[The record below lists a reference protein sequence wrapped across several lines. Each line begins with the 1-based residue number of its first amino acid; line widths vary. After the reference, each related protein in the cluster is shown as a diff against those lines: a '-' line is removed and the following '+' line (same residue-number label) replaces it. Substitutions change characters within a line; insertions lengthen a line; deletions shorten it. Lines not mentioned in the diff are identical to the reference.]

1 MLLQRLA
8 TGATGVNKRD
18 TGEGL
23 LGAVRHSY
31 AHAQYIHN
39 EFRRGFC
46 TLLPSARMRS
56 EGTVVSVCLSVCLSV
71 RAISRW

>member
-8 TGATGVNKRD
+8 TGATAVNKRD

-23 LGAVRHSY
+23 LGTARHLY

-39 EFRRGFC
+39 ASVCALLLLTAYEFRRGFC
-46 TLLPSARMRS
+46 TL
-56 EGTVVSVCLSVCLSV
+56 VLSLHMH
-71 RAISRW
+71 WH